1 MTDHI
6 VRSFDEQLRRLTQL
20 VEDMGKLTSE
30 QLKAALEAIIS
41 QGAWK
46 NRRHEPV
53 KVQYDG

>member
-30 QLKAALEAIIS
+30 QLKAALEAIE
-41 QGAWK
+41 QGGRSYRK
-46 NRRHEPV
+46 GPG
-53 KVQYDG
+53 KTDGMSR